1 MKYLVLGSA
10 GQIGAALT
18 QYLRSIGHTVHEF
31 DIVNTPK
38 EDLRIAGNPL
48 LAKRMADSD
57 FVFFLAFDV
66 GGSTYLA
73 KYQKTFEF
81 VSNNVKLM
89 DATFDALKKR
99 GTPFLFA
106 SSQMSNMSYSSYG
119 SLKAV
124 GEFYTRILGGILVK
138 FWNVYG
144 VENDPE
150 KTHVITDFIAKA
162 RDTRLIDMM
171 TDGTEERQ
179 FLYSVDCS
187 EALHAL
193 SGRYAEIPRD
203 RELHV
208 TNFEWSTVL
217 QVAGLVA
224 EHFPGTRIAPAKAAD
239 SVQKNKRNE
248 PDPYILGYWK
258 PKTSLK
264 QGIAELVRHY
274 TKT

>member
-18 QYLRSIGHTVHEF
+18 QHLRSKGHTVHEF
-31 DIVNTPK
+31 DIVNTSK

-89 DATFDALKKR
+89 DATFDALKKK

-162 RDTRLIDMM
+162 RDTRVIDMM

-224 EHFPGTRIAPAKAAD
+224 EHFPGTRIVAAKAAD

-248 PDPYILGYWK
+248 PDPYILNYWK

-264 QGIAELVRHY
+264 QGIAELARHY
-274 TKT
+274 TKP